1 MKARKGPPLSREGTQ
16 GTLGRFHKRLRGWQ
30 GETPSFVLFPHSP
43 EDRATHS
50 GESQKGQLM
59 FRGRYVP
66 SGRQSLSHEV
76 VSPPTLE
83 VTHSRESQKG
93 QIMFR
98 GRYVPS
104 GRQSLSHEVVSPPTL
119 EVTKHCLDTCLPGM
133 LPAEEILQP

>member
-1 MKARKGPPLSREGTQ
+1 MKARKVPPPPLSREGTQ

-59 FRGRYVP
+59 F
-66 SGRQSLSHEV
+66 
-76 VSPPTLE
+76 
-83 VTHSRESQKG
+83 K
-93 QIMFR
+93 